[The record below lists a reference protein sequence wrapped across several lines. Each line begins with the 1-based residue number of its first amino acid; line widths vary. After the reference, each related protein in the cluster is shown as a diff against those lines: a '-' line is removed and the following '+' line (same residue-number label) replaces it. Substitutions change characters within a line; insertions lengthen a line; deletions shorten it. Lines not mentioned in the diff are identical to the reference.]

1 MRTAKV
7 DELSNRQVDLAS
19 ASQVRTSMRKP
30 KVHGIAASGVLL
42 ERKWESASCRI
53 PLTLGERV
61 RLNAGSPTALVV
73 ETGADVVTIAWP
85 TGEATFPPECLHRV
99 SISGALLP

>member
-1 MRTAKV
+1 M
-7 DELSNRQVDLAS
+7 
-19 ASQVRTSMRKP
+19 
-30 KVHGIAASGVLL
+30 
-42 ERKWESASCRI
+42 

-61 RLNAGSPTALVV
+61 RLNVGSPTALVV

-99 SISGALLP
+99 SISGALLPPNRERT

>member
-1 MRTAKV
+1 
-7 DELSNRQVDLAS
+7 
-19 ASQVRTSMRKP
+19 MRKP
-30 KVHGIAASGVLL
+30 KVHSITASNLPL
-42 ERKWESASCRI
+42 ERRWESASCRV

-85 TGEATFPPECLHRV
+85 AGEATFPPECLHRV
-99 SISGALLP
+99 SISGALLPLESGAHMNHPRG